1 MPPDVNAI
9 LGALHAPPAPFVPEQ
24 HQLPPGYALL
34 VTGLS
39 GPEHEQLVAR
49 IRKHLPP
56 LFEMVTPMPY
66 VELQKMLDEGNAW
79 GFYRY
84 EKGTSIEDLSDEV
97 IDVVTEH
104 VPHKNSPM
112 SLAAVLPARRSLQP
126 GQRRRDGI
134 GGGRSPRFGPSSST
148 SRRTQTG
155 RGWHRPAGR
164 WPGRRS
170 RGCRCRRP
178 AVPVST
184 AVPIAPRSSLLGVGV
199 STGFMAGSARR
210 AARLLEV
217 SFLPRVRRAAAR
229 SRGAARR

>member
-1 MPPDVNAI
+1 
-9 LGALHAPPAPFVPEQ
+9 
-24 HQLPPGYALL
+24 
-34 VTGLS
+34 
-39 GPEHEQLVAR
+39 
-49 IRKHLPP
+49 
-56 LFEMVTPMPY
+56 MPY

-79 GFYRY
+79 GFYCY

-112 SLAAVLPARRSLQP
+112 SLLPFYRL
-126 GQRRRDGI
+126 DGAYSRVSDDETAF

-178 AVPVST
+178 AV
-184 AVPIAPRSSLLGVGV
+184 R
-199 STGFMAGSARR
+199 
-210 AARLLEV
+210 
-217 SFLPRVRRAAAR
+217 
-229 SRGAARR
+229 